1 MRKWRPKTGGRRE
14 RIFEGEQERDET
26 NNMKIESKEQGHR
39 IKNTCRELLLKEK
52 NPAEIS

>member
-39 IKNTCRELLLKEK
+39 IKNTCRELLIKEK